1 MSAHNSFAIFNAPSD
16 FHLDLVAR
24 LVGVNLDC
32 LEKMLST
39 QISPLK
45 ELLERTPSFSLG
57 EPGQTGAWWS
67 AVGLSSIEY
76 WKACTLDSLELPAPS
91 FADAGPT
98 FGKVNLMM
106 SSRPVFWQDSSG
118 KLIACTEKIKVLNE
132 NLDELRQVAQDA
144 LEDGVLMGVLRTA
157 IA

>member
-32 LEKMLST
+32 LEKMIST

-57 EPGQTGAWWS
+57 EPGQTGAWA
-67 AVGLSSIEY
+67 AVGFFSIEY
-76 WKACTLDSLELPAPS
+76 WKACTLDSL
-91 FADAGPT
+91 DYQH
-98 FGKVNLMM
+98 
-106 SSRPVFWQDSSG
+106 R
-118 KLIACTEKIKVLNE
+118 VLQT
-132 NLDELRQVAQDA
+132 LAQHSA
-144 LEDGVLMGVLRTA
+144 K
-157 IA
+157 

>member
-32 LEKMLST
+32 LEKMIST

-57 EPGQTGAWWS
+57 EPGQTGAWA
-67 AVGLSSIEY
+67 AVGLSSIED
-76 WKACTLDSLELPAPS
+76 WKACTLDSL
-91 FADAGPT
+91 DYQH
-98 FGKVNLMM
+98 
-106 SSRPVFWQDSSG
+106 R
-118 KLIACTEKIKVLNE
+118 VLQT
-132 NLDELRQVAQDA
+132 LAQHSA
-144 LEDGVLMGVLRTA
+144 K
-157 IA
+157 